1 VDEIDVNN
9 PNPGEPE
16 DQGGIKDQA
25 GIEPGARAASVR
37 LRDAESTR
45 SAADRRRMD
54 AANQSLADALRIT
67 YNLLRV
73 SMVVLIVLFV
83 FSGVQSINE
92 GERGIALRFGKP
104 VRANLEPGFQ
114 WSFPYP
120 IGEIVRVQEGATELP
135 IAQAFMPNL
144 PGDDTEEQ
152 ALEADIDRFN
162 SGSALKPGTD
172 GSNITA
178 DLNIAHTQWNVNF
191 HRSDHTKAVEHIH
204 PAQEREMIKAIV
216 QRSAVHVLAQTPIDD
231 LLRQSSESIS
241 GAVRTI
247 AQRELD
253 QLDSGITIDRV
264 VLTRKSAAM
273 SLRRKFSSVQTA
285 AQNAGK
291 AREDALL
298 TRDQM
303 LNEVAGRASG
313 LLIELI
319 DEYERLVE
327 LGDDDA
333 AAAQLETIDA
343 VLEGRDV
350 EVNGRSVQGLVS
362 GEVAEMLNQARTSA
376 SNRVSQAI
384 ADREFYRSKLE
395 QYAANPRLMIARDWS
410 SAMTEFMARDF
421 VSTIM
426 LPEGVSAEMF
436 INNDP
441 DIARELDR
449 QRKRREAQEARDERF
464 EQMRD
469 AAYRT
474 RRGIQEPED

>member
-1 VDEIDVNN
+1 MDEHDLNTPGSDDPQESIDS
-9 PNPGEPE
+9 
-16 DQGGIKDQA
+16 
-25 GIEPGARAASVR
+25 GARAASVR
-37 LRDAESTR
+37 LRDAETTR
-45 SAADRRRMD
+45 AASDRRRMD

-104 VRANLEPGFQ
+104 VRQNLEPGFQ

-120 IGEIVRVQEGATELP
+120 VGEIIRVQEGATELP
-135 IAQAFMPNL
+135 VARAFMPNL
-144 PGDDTEEQ
+144 PGDETEEQ
-152 ALEADIDRFN
+152 SLEADIGRFN
-162 SGSALKPGTD
+162 NANALKPGTD

-191 HRSDHTKAVEHIH
+191 HRSDHTKSIEHIS
-204 PAQEREMIKAIV
+204 PGQEREMIRAIV
-216 QRSAVHVLAQTPIDD
+216 QRSAVHVLANTTIDE
-231 LLRQSSESIS
+231 LLRQSSESLS
-241 GAVRTI
+241 GSVRTI

-253 QLDSGITIDRV
+253 ALDSGITIDRV

-303 LNEVAGRASG
+303 LNEVAGRASA
-313 LLIELI
+313 LLIDLI
-319 DEYERLVE
+319 DEYERLTE
-327 LGDDDA
+327 LGQEDA
-333 AAAQLETIDA
+333 AAGMLAKIDD
-343 VLEGRDV
+343 VLEGRPV
-350 EVNGRSVQGLVS
+350 EHGGVSHGTLVS
-362 GEVAEMLNQARTSA
+362 GEVAEMLNRARTSA
-376 SNRVSQAI
+376 SNRVSESI
-384 ADREFYRSKLE
+384 AQREHYRSKLE
-395 QYAANPRLMIARDWS
+395 QYAANPSLMIARDWS
-410 SAMTEFMARDF
+410 DAMTQFLSRDF

-449 QRKRREAQEARDERF
+449 QRKRRVAEEAQEQRL

-469 AAYRT
+469 AAYRS